1 MANFFFKPRGK
12 ERQNA
17 ESLNDSPA
25 ANPPDG
31 TAAVNELVNGIDK
44 MLTEL
49 ASALSNIRDA
59 AGSACAKPAGDAD
72 GRLGD
77 GRRARP
83 AEDEGRK
90 EREDGQPVTGEAR
103 TPEDGG
109 RKEREDGQPVTGEAR
124 PAEDEGRKEG
134 GDGQPVAGEARTPG
148 NERMEDRQGDRA
160 GSGETG
166 QEDYA
171 GKIDRIIMAISGN
184 EVLTEE
190 AAALSSENRELRM
203 KLAEK
208 QERLENILQSVQ
220 EDRYRKD
227 KIKLI
232 NKYIYHIDLIRQT
245 LYDFNSARDSSKE
258 KDPETVF
265 LERQL
270 EETAAGLEAVLM
282 QEMVEKVQTGK
293 NGGTVDPEMQET
305 VETVPTNDP
314 GMDGKIFRSL
324 SPAYVWTLPYI
335 LKPRISDTGE
345 EVRSYRFLI
354 RPEQIITYKLKK

>member
-44 MLTEL
+44 MIAEL

-59 AGSACAKPAGDAD
+59 AASACAEPAGDAD
-72 GRLGD
+72 GRQGD
-77 GRRARP
+77 DRRARP
-83 AEDEGRK
+83 AEDE
-90 EREDGQPVTGEAR
+90 
-103 TPEDGG
+103 G

-148 NERMEDRQGDRA
+148 NERMEDRQGDKA
-160 GSGETG
+160 GSGESG
-166 QEDYA
+166 HEDYA

-184 EVLTEE
+184 EVLTKE
-190 AAALSSENRELRM
+190 AAVLSSENRELRM

-208 QERLENILQSVQ
+208 QERLETILQSVQ

-245 LYDFNSARDSSKE
+245 LYDFNSGRDSSKE

>member
-77 GRRARP
+77 GRRDRTAG
-83 AEDEGRK
+83 DDGRK
-90 EREDGQPVTGEAR
+90 EG
-103 TPEDGG
+103 
-109 RKEREDGQPVTGEAR
+109 EDGQPVTGEAR
-124 PAEDEGRKEG
+124 PAGNEGTGDRKE
-134 GDGQPVAGEARTPG
+134 
-148 NERMEDRQGDRA
+148 DRA

-184 EVLTEE
+184 EVLTKE

-208 QERLENILQSVQ
+208 QERLETILQSVQ

-245 LYDFNSARDSSKE
+245 LYDFNSGRDSSKE

>member
-1 MANFFFKPRGK
+1 MTKFSWGK
-12 ERQNA
+12 GRQKE
-17 ESLNDSPA
+17 ESRKESPA

-31 TAAVNELVNGIDK
+31 VTAVNELVNGINK
-44 MLTEL
+44 MMAEL
-49 ASALSNIRDA
+49 AAALSSIRDA
-59 AGSACAKPAGDAD
+59 AAGPEPTGDAD
-72 GRLGD
+72 GRQED
-77 GRRARP
+77 DRRARP
-83 AEDEGRK
+83 AEDDGRNGREGGQPDPEETRPAENDDRK
-90 EREDGQPVTGEAR
+90 ERKEKKPDNGR
-103 TPEDGG
+103 TLPPGNEGA
-109 RKEREDGQPVTGEAR
+109 EAR
-124 PAEDEGRKEG
+124 PGTEDGKRETA
-134 GDGQPVAGEARTPG
+134 DGP
-148 NERMEDRQGDRA
+148 
-160 GSGETG
+160 
-166 QEDYA
+166 EDYA
-171 GKIDRIIMAISGN
+171 GKMDRIIEAISDN
-184 EVLTEE
+184 EALKKE
-190 AAALSSENRELRM
+190 AAVLSSENRELRM

-208 QERLENILQSVQ
+208 QERLETILQSVQ

-314 GMDGKIFRSL
+314 EMDGKIFRSL